1 MTPASLVPLTALSLN
16 LFVGL
21 AALVSNPHRAVNR
34 SFFIMSA
41 LAGLWLLS
49 LASAF
54 SSTTPASAT
63 FWIRQCHAVGFVFF
77 TAFYCLGNSIIR
89 PEEGPG
95 ACCVR
100 LPIWLML
107 DAVMIAVCQSP
118 LLIPGASISGGDPG
132 PPVPLPHFGPAFP
145 AYVIL
150 VLIKCG
156 AILALLLR
164 NVFRVTGVARSE
176 LQFTLLG
183 LGACLLL
190 GVSTTMVMPAITG
203 DSRPVQIAPFWVIL
217 MNLIISYGIATRR
230 LMDMASLLRRITAYI
245 LMGFYLCALYL
256 GVWWLGVRGLARL
269 GLPTEPWAS
278 LLAALPTVLSVIPAS
293 GWMRAVANRLFINIE
308 SMDMARAVARAHT
321 LLRCLSTTHRLFEEF
336 SKSICAAAGTDRVWL
351 ALPDQ
356 PRRAAAAPDGT
367 EMSLVDWDQSRP
379 WARLL
384 RETGAPLTTELIPRM
399 RPSPEVGAARR
410 ELREIGATAAFGIAG
425 DRGLRG
431 AVLLGA
437 RLSGRAYS
445 HDDLDALQFLCNQLG
460 LALDNANLFTQ
471 VTDAKI
477 YTDVLLENL
486 VSGVI
491 AIDRERAITVFNRE
505 AQRITGLPADDV
517 LRGPIDLLPQPLR
530 AALDEIFIG
539 GQAIKD
545 RDATITRPDGDDI
558 PIRMGTSCF
567 GNGDSPLGALLVFS
581 DLTAI
586 RALEL
591 QLRRQDRLA
600 GIGTLS
606 AGMAHEIKNPL
617 VAIKTFT
624 DLLPERYDDP
634 DFRQTFSSLV
644 GFEVR
649 RIDSI
654 VNQLL
659 SFSRKTPSS
668 MRSVELRDAIERAI
682 QVTRHQLRSRNIALR
697 REIDDTEISVIGDSD
712 QLLQVLLNLILNAIQ
727 AMPAGGELCIRSGR
741 STGASPPAVTLA
753 VSDSGPGIPAED
765 IDHIFDAFFTTKP
778 EGTGLGLAVVH
789 WIVQDHGGTIRV
801 QSSQA
806 GTTFLI
812 TLPAYRK
819 AAAA

>member
-1 MTPASLVPLTALSLN
+1 MIPTSLVPLTALLLN
-16 LFVGL
+16 LFVGI
-21 AALVSNPHRAVNR
+21 AALVSNPRRAVNR
-34 SFFIMSA
+34 SFFVMSA

-54 SSTTPASAT
+54 SSTTPGSAI

-89 PEEGPG
+89 PEDGPG
-95 ACCVR
+95 ACCLR
-100 LPIWLML
+100 LPIWLAL
-107 DAVMIAVCQSP
+107 DVVMVAVCQSP
-118 LLIPGASISGGDPG
+118 LLIPAVSISGGDG
-132 PPVPLPHFGPAFP
+132 TSPVPLPHFGTAFP

-164 NVFRVTGVARSE
+164 NVFRATGVARSE

-183 LGACLLL
+183 LGACLVL
-190 GVSTTMVMPAITG
+190 GVSTTMVMPALTG

-230 LMDMASLLRRITAYI
+230 LMDIASLLRRITAYM
-245 LMGFYLCALYL
+245 LLGSYLCALFV
-256 GVWWLGVRGLARL
+256 GVWWLAARALARL

-293 GWMRAVANRLFINIE
+293 GWMRAVANRLFINFE
-308 SMDMARAVARAHT
+308 GMDIARAVARANL
-321 LLRCLSTTHRLFEEF
+321 LLRGISTTHRLFEEF
-336 SKSICAAAGTDRVWL
+336 SKSLCAAAGTDRVWL
-351 ALPDQ
+351 ALPGQ
-356 PRRAAAAPDGT
+356 PRHPPNPNCAVMTLIP
-367 EMSLVDWDQSRP
+367 WDESRP
-379 WARLL
+379 WASLL
-384 RETGAPLTTELIPRM
+384 REIGGPITTEMIPRM
-399 RPSPEVGAARR
+399 RPSPEVEAAYR
-410 ELREIGATAAFGIAG
+410 EMRQFGATAAFGITG
-425 DRGLRG
+425 DQGLRG

-445 HDDLDALQFLCNQLG
+445 HDDLDALQLLCNQLS
-460 LALDNANLFTQ
+460 LALDNASLFTQ

-477 YTDVLLENL
+477 YTDVLLDNL

-491 AIDRERAITVFNRE
+491 AIDRQGTVTVFNRE
-505 AQRITGLPADDV
+505 AQRITGLPSERV
-517 LRGPIDLLPQPLR
+517 LRRPIDALPSVLR
-530 AALDEIFIG
+530 DALAEMSIG

-545 RDATITRPDGDDI
+545 RDAKVARPDGEEI

-567 GNGDSPLGALLVFS
+567 GDGESPLGALLVFS

-624 DLLPERYDDP
+624 DLLPERYDDA

-644 GFEVR
+644 GYEVR

-659 SFSRKTPSS
+659 SFSRKTTAP
-668 MRSVELRDAIERAI
+668 MRPVEIRDTVERAI
-682 QVTRHQLRSRNIALR
+682 QVTRHQLRSRGIAVR
-697 REIDDTEISVIGDSD
+697 REIDGMEGTVFGDPN
-712 QLLQVLLNLILNAIQ
+712 QLLQVLLNLILNAVEV
-727 AMPAGGELCIRSGR
+727 MPGGGEITIRSGP
-741 STGASPPAVTLA
+741 SSSASPASVTLA
-753 VSDSGPGIPAED
+753 VSDTGPGIPEGD
-765 IDHIFDAFFTTKP
+765 IDHVFDAFFTTKA

-789 WIVQDHGGTIRV
+789 WIIQDHGGAIRV
-801 QSSQA
+801 ESSHS

-812 TLPAYRK
+812 TLPAHRK
-819 AAAA
+819 AVAA